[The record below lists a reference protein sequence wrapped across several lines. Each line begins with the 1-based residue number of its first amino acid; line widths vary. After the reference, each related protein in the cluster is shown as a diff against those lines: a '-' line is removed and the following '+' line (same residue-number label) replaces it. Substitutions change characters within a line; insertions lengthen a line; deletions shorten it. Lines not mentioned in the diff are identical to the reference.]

1 MARAMTR
8 TALVFDDDDAQ
19 GEHACRLLRDGSSG
33 VADLV
38 IQRVSADE
46 FQRAI
51 ATLTSRRARA
61 RGLARVAANSACV
74 FDSADYLFLDFDL
87 LKLPRDLTGGE
98 VAYLARCYSSCGLI
112 VIWNQ
117 VRQRHFD
124 LTLRDHLDS
133 FADVN
138 LHMRDLGN
146 IGLWQPEFVGYRPWA
161 WPVLPD
167 ALTRWEARVEALSAM
182 DVDVV
187 KVLDVL
193 GLRDVENDLSRQTLA
208 FVEGASGEKDP
219 TIRQFVTDTGNGLS
233 AKDVAADVLG
243 VVRIAAA
250 RLARWMDV
258 LVGAGQD
265 VVIDAAHLVGTY
277 PGVLEPSPTV
287 DAANAVA
294 LRGAV
299 TWSNQGAAELPPPD
313 LDFWAARPGW
323 VVRALPGGGEQ
334 GSKFNRRGQPS
345 FDYVF
350 CEDVSRFVPQEMAR
364 QFIADLPTP
373 SAERF
378 VLDPEQVAQ
387 NAENVAPLLGL
398 PSGDAVRRAFGDL
411 IYSPLWRWSQ

>member
-1 MARAMTR
+1 MTR

-61 RGLARVAANSACV
+61 RGLAGVAANSACV

-124 LTLRDHLDS
+124 LTLRDHLNS

-277 PGVLEPSPTV
+277 PGLLEPSPTV

-299 TWSNQGAAELPPPD
+299 TWSNQGAAELPPPRSRF
-313 LDFWAARPGW
+313 LGGASRLGGSGAPGRRRTSVQVQPAGPAKFRLCLLRGRFPVCAAGDGTPVHRGSSYAIG
-323 VVRALPGGGEQ
+323 RAL
-334 GSKFNRRGQPS
+334 RAR
-345 FDYVF
+345 
-350 CEDVSRFVPQEMAR
+350 SRAGR
-364 QFIADLPTP
+364 
-373 SAERF
+373 AEC
-378 VLDPEQVAQ
+378 
-387 NAENVAPLLGL
+387 
-398 PSGDAVRRAFGDL
+398 
-411 IYSPLWRWSQ
+411 